1 MGLSYH
7 LTMIHIIAF
16 MLFTPT
22 QSRHVCSRSDDMSL
36 RCIEQSPSGSEPG
49 FSLTARV
56 IIASSQN
63 LSDLVVACHCPFGN
77 RLDHT
82 ISWYV
87 DSEHVATVDGRPDG
101 ILQDTVEI
109 SGTWRNASRWRGDR
123 LYFFRDSRL
132 SGRRT
137 HCTCRSLH
145 EIAVSPEIRF
155 DDPVFDVYVPSD
167 PRNWKISSTV
177 VLFVISLYFVSY
189 IYLLGTFA
197 SVPITSNDDR
207 LDHVSHNEALFA
219 SRIPDTN

>member
-7 LTMIHIIAF
+7 FTMIHVIAF
-16 MLFTPT
+16 MLFTPI
-22 QSRHVCSRSDDMSL
+22 HPGHLCSRNDDMFL
-36 RCIEQSPSGSEPG
+36 KCIEQSPAESDRG

-56 IIASSQN
+56 TIASSQN
-63 LSDLVVACHCPFGN
+63 LSDLVVTCHCPFGN

-155 DDPVFDVYVPSD
+155 DDPVFDVYVESG

-177 VLFVISLYFVSY
+177 ILFIISFYFATCAH
-189 IYLLGTFA
+189 LLR
-197 SVPITSNDDR
+197 SCISERHYV
-207 LDHVSHNEALFA
+207 
-219 SRIPDTN
+219 